1 MLTTG
6 RIGRAWATNYSV
18 TSRVPLHPTFGP
30 PNTPYPPS
38 GSTHK
43 TLPRPFSHAAYSF
56 LHGGLSPTYP
66 NLTPFP
72 SAINALGSSLLK
84 KLQSRE
90 QPAPH
95 PPNPY
100 PGLPH
105 DATSAEKELYDA
117 NGPLWYRGW
126 AMLDD
131 KTVCSQ
137 VDAVL
142 DMTGTR
148 RMIMGHTPD
157 FTVRPCFIQM
167 ISLRRTKLF
176 RPNRNKSPVAEV
188 KSSSLILV
196 RVSPR

>member
-6 RIGRAWATNYSV
+6 RIGRAWATNYTV
-18 TSRVPLHPTFGP
+18 TSRLPLHPTFGP

-38 GSTHK
+38 GSTHR

-72 SAINALGSSLLK
+72 SAINAIGSSLLK
-84 KLQSRE
+84 KLQGRE
-90 QPAPH
+90 QPPPH
-95 PPNPY
+95 PPHPY

-105 DATSAEKELYDA
+105 DATSDEKELYDA

-131 KTVCSQ
+131 KTVCAQ
-137 VDAVL
+137 VDEVL
-142 DMTGTR
+142 EKTGTR

-157 FTVRPCFIQM
+157 FTVSSYALNYLRLRIIVM
-167 ISLRRTKLF
+167 WRVETSLPLWR
-176 RPNRNKSPVAEV
+176 
-188 KSSSLILV
+188 
-196 RVSPR
+196 